1 METLLGWT
9 GQMLLFFLSENEP
22 KSAHFLDCFVFHQI
36 SRFCFVSFFLKISF
50 LNNLYTP
57 RGTQTY
63 KP

>member
-36 SRFCFVSFFLKISF
+36 SRFCFVSFF
-50 LNNLYTP
+50 
-57 RGTQTY
+57 
-63 KP
+63 